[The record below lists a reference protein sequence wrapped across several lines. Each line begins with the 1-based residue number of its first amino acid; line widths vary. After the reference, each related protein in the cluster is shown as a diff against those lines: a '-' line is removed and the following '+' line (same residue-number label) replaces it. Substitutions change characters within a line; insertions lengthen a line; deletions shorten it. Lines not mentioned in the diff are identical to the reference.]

1 MIRGGRPLA
10 LLVAPFAL
18 LVAIMAARP
27 SGAQELPDP
36 AAAIDSLQG
45 WDQAIE
51 GLQRTAEALQSS
63 RSYFGEDIR
72 GLHIDEDWSARILT
86 PQTQAALEALRAT
99 AETQA
104 GAGDQRGLRATIA
117 TAAPLIRAEARKAL
131 LLSAYWRDSAAVRLH
146 RDLLMPWLE
155 GESDYVR
162 ETMLRHIATTQQ
174 SLLGEMERAFASPR
188 DKDSN
193 KAIEQMLR
201 IRQTAA
207 VHYNVNRMEFARRQA
222 ESGTAPELLS
232 RTRTSLCGPPV
243 PPVAGI
249 EAPRLLVDTLDIKEW
264 YPPLAKLNHVAGIV
278 KIEVEVSDTGC
289 ARRASVIATSGA
301 AILDEAALLAFLAEG
316 TKFQPPLI
324 DGKAVAGTQRFQLR
338 FN

>member
-1 MIRGGRPLA
+1 MIRGGGSLA
-10 LLVAPFAL
+10 LLVAPFVL
-18 LVAIMAARP
+18 IVATMTAQP
-27 SGAQELPDP
+27 SAAQELPDP

-86 PQTQAALEALRAT
+86 PQTQATLKALRAT

-104 GAGDQRGLRATIA
+104 GAGDQRGLRATIT

-174 SLLGEMERAFASPR
+174 SLLDEMERAFASPR
-188 DKDSN
+188 DKDSA
-193 KAIEQMLR
+193 KAVEQMQR
-201 IRQTAA
+201 IRQNAA
-207 VHYNVNRMEFARRQA
+207 VHYNVNRMEFAHRQA
-222 ESGTAPELLS
+222 GSATTPPLLS
-232 RTRTSLCGPPV
+232 RARTSPCGPPV
-243 PPVAGI
+243 SPVAGI
-249 EAPRLLVDTLDIKEW
+249 KAPRFVTNTVDPEEW
-264 YPPLAKLNHVAGIV
+264 YPPLAKLNHVGGIV
-278 KIEVEVSDTGC
+278 LVEVEVSDTGC
-289 ARRASVIATSGA
+289 AQRATVIRTSGA
-301 AILDEAALLAFLAEG
+301 TILDEAALLMAQAA
-316 TKFQPPLI
+316 KYQPPMS
-324 DGKAVAGTQRFQLR
+324 DGKAVAATLR
-338 FN
+338 FNVRFR